1 MYDSLTVYNICV
13 ARKFTRNILVYLRLW
28 DVTYQAR
35 HGHFPNVWWYSYSLY
50 MYSYSDIMVGLL
62 VIDACSAR
70 QDKTWPVSLHQPG
83 EKLHLWHRLL
93 LGTINNIMNQHL
105 NAKSTTLDEK
115 IHINM
120 YVYYKTVE
128 MSSNPFQS
136 SQYFSCKHCGKPTCE
151 LSNYNKD
158 ETMRN
163 VSSSESN
170 TCLLFFFLL
179 LICLKTSGIAWDCVD
194 NEIMSLDGEQ

>member
-1 MYDSLTVYNICV
+1 MGI
-13 ARKFTRNILVYLRLW
+13 
-28 DVTYQAR
+28 
-35 HGHFPNVWWYSYSLY
+35 
-50 MYSYSDIMVGLL
+50 
-62 VIDACSAR
+62 
-70 QDKTWPVSLHQPG
+70 
-83 EKLHLWHRLL
+83 
-93 LGTINNIMNQHL
+93 INNIMNQHL

-115 IHINM
+115 IHIYM

-128 MSSNPFQS
+128 ISSNPFQA

-170 TCLLFFFLL
+170 TCLLFFFLATYL
-179 LICLKTSGIAWDCVD
+179 PQNISDSMRLC
-194 NEIMSLDGEQ
+194 